1 MFHIIM
7 FIIFRIIRNLLTNR
21 GIDTIAPLGRWKL
34 DYSYRVINTKID
46 LANQDNCAKQ
56 YLSK

>member
-1 MFHIIM
+1 MLYIIM

-21 GIDTIAPLGRWKL
+21 GKDAIAPLGRWKL
-34 DYSYRVINTKID
+34 DYSYRIINTKID
-46 LANQDNCAKQ
+46 YANQDNCAKQ

>member
-1 MFHIIM
+1 MFNITM

-34 DYSYRVINTKID
+34 DYSYRVINKKID
-46 LANQDNCAKQ
+46 YANQDNCAKQ

>member
-1 MFHIIM
+1 MFTIFKIIS
-7 FIIFRIIRNLLTNR
+7 NLLTNR
-21 GIDTIAPLGRWKL
+21 TINTIAPLGRWKL

-56 YLSK
+56 YLIK

>member
-1 MFHIIM
+1 M

-21 GIDTIAPLGRWKL
+21 GTNTIAPLGRWKL

-46 LANQDNCAKQ
+46 YANQDNCAKQ